1 MFGPARSLSRA
12 GLTGFAAAGVALL
25 AASISADISAAAM
38 EPSCADDAM
47 IVFDASGSM
56 SGNEKLGIATTVTR
70 IDEVR
75 AALARVLPSVTR
87 HRRVGLITYGPGPY
101 NQCNV
106 RLNLAPAADAAA
118 SIMSEVNAITPAGK
132 TPLTEA
138 VERAAEI
145 LDFRRKPGVVVLVTD
160 GEETC
165 GRSPCTF
172 GKMLAD
178 AAPDFT
184 VHVIAFRAGVF
195 TWMGT
200 GSALEAKCLA
210 ERTRGRYVSAGTQ
223 DELADA
229 FRDTL
234 GCPLISER
242 AAGGSGRSV
251 PIPGR
256 AAGG

>member
-1 MFGPARSLSRA
+1 MAALRFSSLRS
-12 GLTGFAAAGVALL
+12 GLTGLVL
-25 AASISADISAAAM
+25 ATLGLFLGARSAPAQTPEA
-38 EPSCADDAM
+38 CADDAM

-75 AALARVLPSVTR
+75 AALARVLPTVTR

-101 NQCNV
+101 DQCNV
-106 RLNLAPAADAAA
+106 RLNLAPKPDAAEL
-118 SIMSEVNAITPAGK
+118 IMREVNAITPAGK

-138 VERAAEI
+138 VEQAAEI
-145 LDFRRKPGVVVLVTD
+145 LQFRRKPGVVVVVTD

-165 GRSPCTF
+165 GRSPCTY
-172 GKMLAD
+172 GEMLSQ

-184 VHVIAFRAGVF
+184 VHVIAFRTSVF

-210 ERTRGRYVSAGTQ
+210 ERTQGLYVSAGTQ
-223 DELADA
+223 DELAQA
-229 FRDTL
+229 FRETL

-242 AAGGSGRSV
+242 AVGG
-251 PIPGR
+251 PAKHGR
-256 AAGG
+256 AVGG